1 MKYLRQMIADFLRKL
16 IKLDDYI
23 EDRVFTEIRD
33 LATCIDNRAKD
44 IDELENELTEID
56 KRLANN
62 IDDTE
67 CNRADIDDRPTFY
80 DMESQIEELVDDAL
94 LRSPYNESS
103 RIENLIERLD
113 KLENFF
119 ARWED
124 FLKEDK

>member
-1 MKYLRQMIADFLRKL
+1 MFKKMLKKFLG
-16 IKLDDYI
+16 
-23 EDRVFTEIRD
+23 
-33 LATCIDNRAKD
+33 

-67 CNRADIDDRPTFY
+67 CNRTDIEDKPSFY
-80 DMESQIEELVDDAL
+80 DLQTE
-94 LRSPYNESS
+94 
-103 RIENLIERLD
+103 IENMVDENIEDVLERLD

-119 ARWED
+119 AKWED